1 MNQKNIEDKSN
12 QQFPPRNAQRRKRR
26 RDVATNHNKQQDDR
40 NDNSNEN
47 NSLDDRYDEA
57 SLHNGEN
64 DNYDTA
70 SRTDHGQ
77 HDHDGNLN
85 RSSNNV
91 REDQGAQDDRLGSGK
106 DATIA
111 GGAAGAGATGNAAQ
125 HSNKKQ
131 VLVLDLK
138 LMKVII
144 MI

>member
-1 MNQKNIEDKSN
+1 MNQKKISRIN
-12 QQFPPRNAQRRKRR
+12 QINNFLLETHNVKRR

-47 NSLDDRYDEA
+47 NSLDDRDEA